1 MTDITLNTIPAT
13 TILALRGLV
22 PTCADQGQLWD
33 TTRVCGRRRSAH
45 NGRPWQ

>member
-1 MTDITLNTIPAT
+1 MADITLTTILAT

-22 PTCADQGQLWD
+22 PTYPDQGQLRD